1 MNNYSFKIQ
10 YVYESLSLMKIL
22 SQPSPFIRNI
32 MFKRADEYEIV
43 PGPSEEK
50 YVEELQ
56 LIEDEAREDFSQD
69 TDEIK
74 NYFFTKDP
82 NDYSFAEILLLHIG
96 VCTIF
101 DALSD
106 NISIRDYQ
114 KYLKDLPPEKYNNY
128 FYQMVRKIGSK
139 TSYDDGKES
148 ANISDIFDAIY
159 ETDLDDSDKLKLQ
172 QFYIHRHEHIE
183 KIFPM
188 LLRAAKII
196 KKHEKTLEAYG
207 KRTIAYTKEEV
218 KDESFIDYI
227 MKKMSFGDSCIDCSN
242 ECTINISY
250 LNCNK
255 IGLIISGDSIKI
267 AHPIAQIGAIFS
279 ESLTFDKVMMSRRTI
294 TQEKALT
301 LLKLL
306 SDKSKLE
313 ILELTKS
320 ESNYGA
326 QLANKLGLTTATISH
341 HTSALFEQNL
351 LHIEKVDSKVYY
363 KENKD
368 KIRSLIKYLEDT
380 LL

>member
-22 SQPSPFIRNI
+22 SQPSPFIRNT

-96 VCTIF
+96 VCTVF

-196 KKHEKTLEAYG
+196 KNHEKTLEAYG
-207 KRTIAYTKEEV
+207 KRTIAYTKKEV

-227 MKKMSFGDSCIDCSN
+227 MKKMSFGDSGIDCSN

-279 ESLTFDKVMMSRRTI
+279 ESLTFDKVMMSRRTM

>member
-1 MNNYSFKIQ
+1 
-10 YVYESLSLMKIL
+10 
-22 SQPSPFIRNI
+22 

-96 VCTIF
+96 VCTVF

-106 NISIRDYQ
+106 YISIRDYQ

-159 ETDLDDSDKLKLQ
+159 ETDLNDSDKLKLQ

-196 KKHEKTLEAYG
+196 KKHEKT
-207 KRTIAYTKEEV
+207 
-218 KDESFIDYI
+218 
-227 MKKMSFGDSCIDCSN
+227 
-242 ECTINISY
+242 
-250 LNCNK
+250 
-255 IGLIISGDSIKI
+255 
-267 AHPIAQIGAIFS
+267 
-279 ESLTFDKVMMSRRTI
+279 
-294 TQEKALT
+294 
-301 LLKLL
+301 
-306 SDKSKLE
+306 
-313 ILELTKS
+313 
-320 ESNYGA
+320 
-326 QLANKLGLTTATISH
+326 
-341 HTSALFEQNL
+341 
-351 LHIEKVDSKVYY
+351 
-363 KENKD
+363 
-368 KIRSLIKYLEDT
+368 
-380 LL
+380 